1 MVILCSSG
9 PETSDK
15 KEIRKLV
22 SLQIVTP
29 FKYNWPKHIFI
40 TTVIRSNSVHRP
52 QCVSSKEY
60 KIPALWL

>member
-1 MVILCSSG
+1 MVILCSSR

-29 FKYNWPKHIFI
+29 FKYNCPKRVFI
-40 TTVIRSNSVHRP
+40 TTFFLCFSNV
-52 QCVSSKEY
+52 
-60 KIPALWL
+60 